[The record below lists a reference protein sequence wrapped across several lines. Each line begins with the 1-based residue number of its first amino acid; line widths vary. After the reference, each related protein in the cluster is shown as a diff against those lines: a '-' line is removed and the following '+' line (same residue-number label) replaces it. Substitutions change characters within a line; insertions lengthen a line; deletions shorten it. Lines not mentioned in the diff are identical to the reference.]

1 MWATRMTTTAVRFAT
16 ATTGTATATAE
27 FDEEV
32 GELVAAM
39 KKRRPCCAGCLE
51 IDILY
56 TQWALLSQQK
66 SWQQARSD

>member
-1 MWATRMTTTAVRFAT
+1 MWATRMTTRAVRFA
-16 ATTGTATATAE
+16 TATATAE

-32 GELVAAM
+32 GELMAAM
-39 KKRRPCCAGCLE
+39 KKRRPYCAGCLE

-56 TQWALLSQQK
+56 TQWAPLSQQK